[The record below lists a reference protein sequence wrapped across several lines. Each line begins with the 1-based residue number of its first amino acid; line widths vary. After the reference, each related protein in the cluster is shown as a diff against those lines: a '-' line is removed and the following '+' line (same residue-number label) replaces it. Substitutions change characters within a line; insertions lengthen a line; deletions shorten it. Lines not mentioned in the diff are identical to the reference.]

1 VSRRAVTNGL
11 TNGLTRGLVGL
22 AAGGVVVAALSGW
35 GQPLERPAGG
45 QDPAAARA
53 VTAVT
58 SDAPD
63 AAAALPGDFADVV
76 GYRPATVRSARGTA
90 APTRADGG
98 CTSPFGPTSYGF
110 GGACRQHDLGYDL
123 LRYAAAKGEPL
134 GPWAR
139 RAVDD
144 HFAATMRA
152 RCGGPACLA
161 TASLYSGVVRFNSWR
176 QGWGTPV
183 VEGLGTVLPPVG
195 AGVVVALLVGSA
207 RLRRWLRDVLAA
219 VLSDR
224 RPVRAARRRLAPA
237 GDAVARIAAP
247 RAGRLL
253 VAATAL
259 AVASQPG
266 LIPRPPAVQA
276 LVAALAAVNAYGVA
290 ALLGW
295 ASRPLRR
302 FVRGIPELTWP
313 VTRRALGAVLVA
325 TTAGAYFGQLQL
337 SRATGMAAPSLI
349 DQVLATAGAAGL
361 AVAATGT
368 IALFAA
374 GVRRVARP
382 AAAVLLVPAM
392 LFGGPGTA
400 AAASAGQVARDA
412 AVGSEGRQFLA
423 ATPAAADITRAT
435 GRAALA
441 PVRVYVGLGQA
452 ATPRER
458 AALAVRELEARRAF
472 ERAVILVE
480 IPTGSGW
487 VNNASA
493 SALEHVY
500 GGDTATVAVQY
511 ASMPSW
517 AAYVRGGEGAQESA
531 RALVDAINARI
542 ARQPADRRPKVL
554 VYGESLGA
562 WGGMTAYPEPG
573 GVLRHVD
580 RALWVGIPAE
590 APDVT
595 PVPGR
600 LATLDHPDDPVP
612 AWSPDLLVR
621 PSDEWPHPWL
631 PVVTFWQVTGDV
643 IAALETPDGH
653 GHRYGPELVDEWWQL
668 ARPDPAEVPTA
679 APADRLDEVRSAVRR

>member
-1 VSRRAVTNGL
+1 VSRRAVAKGL
-11 TNGLTRGLVGL
+11 TNSLVGL

-35 GQPLERPAGG
+35 GQPLERPERL

-53 VTAVT
+53 VTAIT

-63 AAAALPGDFADVV
+63 AAVALPGDFADVV
-76 GYRPATVRSARGTA
+76 GYRPATVASTRGMTA
-90 APTRADGG
+90 TRADGG
-98 CTSPFGPTSYGF
+98 CTSPFGPTSFGF
-110 GGACRQHDLGYDL
+110 GDACKQHDLGYDL

-139 RAVDD
+139 RAIDD

-152 RCGGPACLA
+152 HCTHPGCDAMA
-161 TASLYSGVVRFNSWR
+161 ALYSGVVRFNSWR

-183 VEGLGTVLPPVG
+183 VERIGDMLPPVG
-195 AGVVVALLVGSA
+195 AGVVVALLVASA
-207 RLRRWLRDVLAA
+207 RLRRWLRHVLTAT
-219 VLSDR
+219 LSDLG
-224 RPVRAARRRLAPA
+224 PVRAARRGLAPV
-237 GDAVARIAAP
+237 GDAVARVAAP
-247 RAGRLL
+247 RTGRLL

-295 ASRPLRR
+295 VSRPLRR

-313 VTRRALGAVLVA
+313 ATRRVLGAVLVA
-325 TTAGAYFGQLQL
+325 TTAGAYLGQVHL
-337 SRATGMAAPSLI
+337 SRATGMAAPSLT
-349 DQVLATAGAAGL
+349 DQVLATVAAAGL
-361 AVAATGT
+361 AVAAAGT
-368 IALFAA
+368 IALLAA
-374 GVRRVARP
+374 GVRRVTRP
-382 AAAVLLVPAM
+382 VAAVLLVPAM
-392 LFGGPGTA
+392 LLGGPGTA
-400 AAASAGQVARDA
+400 AAAGSSEVPRA
-412 AVGSEGRQFLA
+412 AVGSEGAQFLA
-423 ATPAAADITRAT
+423 ATPTAADLARAT
-435 GRAALA
+435 GRPALA
-441 PVRVYVGLGQA
+441 PVRVYVGEGQA

-472 ERAVILVE
+472 ERAAILVE

-493 SALEHVY
+493 GALEYVY

-517 AAYVRGGEGAQESA
+517 AAYVRGGEGAQASA
-531 RALVDAINARI
+531 RALLDAINARI
-542 ARQPADRRPKVL
+542 ARQPAGDRPTVL
-554 VYGESLGA
+554 AYGESLGA

-580 RALWVGIPAE
+580 RALWVGIPAA

-621 PSDEWPHPWL
+621 PSDDWPHPWL

-643 IAALETPDGH
+643 IAALDTPDGH

-668 ARPDPAEVPTA
+668 ARPNPAEVPTA
-679 APADRLDEVRSAVRR
+679 APADRLPEIRSAVRR